1 MNQTPTENFVIFVA
15 LLLLY
20 VQTSAQHYIAAD
32 HPRTD
37 RFKGK
42 SLYADVAHQM
52 NPAFT
57 APTTLFALFHTSR
70 DDGSTSA
77 KLPEEVVNGMKEV
90 ELKRSR
96 EWWLVSDLS
105 EIVTEYLPI
114 CF

>member
-42 SLYADVAHQM
+42 SLYADVAHHL
-52 NPAFT
+52 NRAFT
-57 APTTLFALFHTSR
+57 APTTPFGLIHTPKG
-70 DDGSTSA
+70 DAFTSA
-77 KLPEEVVNGMKEV
+77 KLREEVVNGVKEV

-96 EWWLVSDLS
+96 GGL
-105 EIVTEYLPI
+105 
-114 CF
+114 

>member
-20 VQTSAQHYIAAD
+20 VQTSAQHYIAAG

-57 APTTLFALFHTSR
+57 ALTRMTSFALFDRPR
-70 DDGSTSA
+70 DDAFTSA
-77 KLPEEVVNGMKEV
+77 MLG
-90 ELKRSR
+90 KR
-96 EWWLVSDLS
+96 WLMG
-105 EIVTEYLPI
+105 
-114 CF
+114 